1 MVELPI
7 SYLCGSIYST
17 QQQKQK
23 QGHHW
28 DTVFPSVQKLPS
40 NLHPIRV
47 CVTASHNKQAKKA
60 LVRFFRFPRFFA
72 QEAKVSDQAL
82 DLFYFFFCF
91 SLETIPSDFFFLR
104 LGWIR

>member
-47 CVTASHNKQAKKA
+47 CVHSKPQQAGQECFGEISSISKI
-60 LVRFFRFPRFFA
+60 FRTRS
-72 QEAKVSDQAL
+72 QGIGSG
-82 DLFYFFFCF
+82 
-91 SLETIPSDFFFLR
+91 T
-104 LGWIR
+104 